1 VTWYRRAGQAAIVA
15 LIIQAGCV
23 EESSPNGGIGLAVT
37 PGVLSVAQGG
47 SGTTTVTLSRIGGFG
62 SPVTLTASGL
72 PAGVTVTFAPP
83 ELTGTTANAVMT
95 VGVGGSVPVGTFNV
109 TISGSAPGIN
119 AISVV
124 CQVTVTAATGSVQ
137 SAAPRAAS
145 Y

>member
-1 VTWYRRAGQAAIVA
+1 VTWYGRAGRAALAA

-23 EESSPNGGIGLAVT
+23 EESSANGGIGLAVT

-47 SGTTTVTLSRIGGFG
+47 SATTTVTLSRIGGYG

-72 PAGVTVTFAPP
+72 PAGVTVTFAPQ

-95 VGVGGSVPVGTFNV
+95 VSASGTAPVGTFNA

-119 AISVV
+119 TISIV
-124 CQVTVTAATGSVQ
+124 CQITVTAATGSVE
-137 SAAPRAAS
+137 SAAPRAR
-145 Y
+145 